1 MTDDIFTTDQDIL
14 SNVLLSDDDASD
26 FSDDDDLTTGG
37 LDPLDL
43 DEDEEDPDAT
53 LEESYDDVDE
63 F

>member
-14 SNVLLSDDDASD
+14 SNVLLSDDDAAD
-26 FSDDDDLTTGG
+26 FADDDLTTGG
-37 LDPLDL
+37 LDPLEL

>member
-14 SNVLLSDDDASD
+14 SNVLLSDDDSAD
-26 FSDDDDLTTGG
+26 FSDDDLTTGG

-43 DEDEEDPDAT
+43 DEEEEDPDAT

>member
-14 SNVLLSDDDASD
+14 SNVLLSDDDTD
-26 FSDDDDLTTGG
+26 FADDDLTTGG

-43 DEDEEDPDAT
+43 DEEDPDAV
-53 LEESYDDVDE
+53 EEDSYDDNDD